1 MALKLNGVSNIKT
14 IHDYTPI
21 EFRGE
26 ENAPVFKLKMLSIRQ
41 LAELDDSL
49 TAVDNTGG
57 ISLKTGSHALKALK
71 MSLVD
76 WANVVDDDDKPLV
89 MKKNGDGTVS
99 DEMLEMIPANIRA
112 ELSGAAISMSRFPET
127 VKETLGKL

>member
-1 MALKLNGVSNIKT
+1 MALKVKSATNTRT
-14 IHDYTPI
+14 IHEYVPI

-26 ENAPVFKLKMLSIRQ
+26 EGAPVFKIKTMSVRQ

-49 TAVDNTGG
+49 TSVDSSGG

-76 WANVVDDDDKPLV
+76 WSNVVDENDTEITL
-89 MKKNGDGTVS
+89 KKSGDGTPT
-99 DEMLEMIPANIRA
+99 DDTLEILPANIRA
-112 ELSGAAISMSRFPET
+112 ELSGFAIQVSRFPET
-127 VKETLGKL
+127 SQELLGK